1 MVNQSDYRRWADR
14 HENKELLCLDAGG
27 VGPGSNQLGTAEMYR
42 PKRFSSAAS
51 ETKASQF
58 LSSIVNKESKNV
70 QLNLGKGEEVEG
82 VKGEEE
88 TQTHRKIYWA
98 KGQYVCRQE
107 WTGRAPRVKKETF
120 SFTNHCWS

>member
-1 MVNQSDYRRWADR
+1 MIIAAEPIVMRIKSSSVWM
-14 HENKELLCLDAGG
+14 LLG
-27 VGPGSNQLGTAEMYR
+27 VGPGSHQLGTAEMYR

-58 LSSIVNKESKNV
+58 LSSLVNKESKNV

-88 TQTHRKIYWA
+88 TQSQRKIY
-98 KGQYVCRQE
+98 
-107 WTGRAPRVKKETF
+107 
-120 SFTNHCWS
+120 